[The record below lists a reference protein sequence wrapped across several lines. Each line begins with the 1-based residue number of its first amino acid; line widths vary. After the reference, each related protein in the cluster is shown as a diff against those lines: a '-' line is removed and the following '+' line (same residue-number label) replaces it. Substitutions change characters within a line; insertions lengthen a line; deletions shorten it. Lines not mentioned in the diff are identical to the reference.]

1 MTVASPGELLVVVG
15 RGFDPEATLLFG
27 EVTVPPLPRPLSDE
41 RRLVVVVPQVRPGVV
56 TVAVETAAGR
66 SGKLELTILPG
77 EGVKRALLPLPSALA
92 RQKRGSRSMPS
103 GWGVLRLS
111 GSSRI

>member
-1 MTVASPGELLVVVG
+1 VTVASPGELLVVVG

-27 EVTVPPLPRPLSDE
+27 QVTVPPLPRPLSDE

-77 EGVKRALLPLPSALA
+77 EGVKRALLPSALA